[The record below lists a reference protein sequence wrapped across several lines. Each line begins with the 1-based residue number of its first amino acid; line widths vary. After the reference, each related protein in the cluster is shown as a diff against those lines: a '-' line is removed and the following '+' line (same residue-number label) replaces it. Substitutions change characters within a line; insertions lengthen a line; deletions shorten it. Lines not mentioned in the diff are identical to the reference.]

1 MSYKKKT
8 FFKKILNFF
17 GISLILSLLF
27 LQVFQLNDLVKTL
40 YLISNQKEKL
50 DQLSEENKVL
60 KLEFSQNG
68 SLKNLEDLAAKLNF
82 EKVKK
87 IKYIQITEDSFVI
100 K

>member
-8 FFKKILNFF
+8 FFEKILNFF
-17 GISLILSLLF
+17 GISLIFSLLF
-27 LQVFQLNDLVKTL
+27 LQVFQLNDMVEKF
-40 YLISNQKEKL
+40 YLIDEQKKNL
-50 DQLSEENKVL
+50 SQLSEKNKVL
-60 KLEFSQNG
+60 KLDLVQNG